1 MEKIMEERTDSRRY
15 DMFTVLFTILTF
27 IVFGKLLI
35 FAIKA
40 SWGLA
45 RILVTVLFLPFVMI
59 GLVVAG
65 FVYLAVPL
73 LVVAGVIS
81 LLKSHN

>member
-40 SWGLA
+40 SCGLA
-45 RILVTVLFLPFVMI
+45 RILVTVLFLPFVLI

>member
-45 RILVTVLFLPFVMI
+45 RILVTVIFLPLVLI
-59 GLVVAG
+59 GLLVAG
-65 FVYLAVPL
+65 LVYLAVPL

>member
-1 MEKIMEERTDSRRY
+1 
-15 DMFTVLFTILTF
+15 MFTVLFTILTF

-35 FAIKA
+35 FAVKA

-45 RILVTVLFLPFVMI
+45 RILVTVLILPFLLI

-65 FVYLAVPL
+65 FIYLAVPL

-81 LLKSHN
+81 FFKSHN

>member
-1 MEKIMEERTDSRRY
+1 
-15 DMFTVLFTILTF
+15 MFTILFTILTL

-35 FAIKA
+35 FAVKA

-45 RILVTVLFLPFVMI
+45 RILVTVLFLPLVLI

-65 FVYLAVPL
+65 LVYLAVPIL
-73 LVVAGVIS
+73 LIAGVVS
-81 LLKSHN
+81 LVRTHN

>member
-45 RILVTVLFLPFVMI
+45 SILVTVLFLPFVLI

>member
-45 RILVTVLFLPFVMI
+45 RILVTV
-59 GLVVAG
+59 
-65 FVYLAVPL
+65 
-73 LVVAGVIS
+73 
-81 LLKSHN
+81 

>member
-1 MEKIMEERTDSRRY
+1 
-15 DMFTVLFTILTF
+15 MFTILFTILTL

-35 FAIKA
+35 FAVRA

-45 RILVTVLFLPFVMI
+45 RILVTVLFLPLVLI

-65 FVYLAVPL
+65 LVYLAVPIL
-73 LVVAGVIS
+73 LIAGVVS
-81 LLKSHN
+81 LVRTHN

>member
-40 SWGLA
+40 CQNFSYGFIFTLCPDWACSG
-45 RILVTVLFLPFVMI
+45 RVCISCSPPFGGCRRDFTAQI
-59 GLVVAG
+59 
-65 FVYLAVPL
+65 P
-73 LVVAGVIS
+73 
-81 LLKSHN
+81 

>member
-1 MEKIMEERTDSRRY
+1 
-15 DMFTVLFTILTF
+15 MFTILFTILTF

-45 RILVTVLFLPFVMI
+45 RILVTVILFP
-59 GLVVAG
+59 LVLIVLVLAG
-65 FVYLAVPL
+65 VIYLAVPL
-73 LVVAGVIS
+73 LLIAGVIS
-81 LLKSHN
+81 LMKTHS